1 MFLRL
6 FYTKITPFTQVL
18 HRYYTKSQK
27 NTCPKVS
34 FLIKLQALGIL
45 IKEHLWWLLLTMPRN
60 QANLDRTRKIWYLF
74 SRNFWTLV
82 PKPYFCKGD
91 MNYCCTRCESDL
103 YQNSEMLF
111 YFMSMIAWNFFF
123 PFKYLIM
130 IQKLSIFLLITK
142 VQWKKHHQLLLKI
155 F

>member
-1 MFLRL
+1 MFLRF

-27 NTCPKVS
+27 NTCAIVS

-82 PKPYFCKGD
+82 PNLISVKEIWTTAVPVVNRTYTKTVKCFFILCPWLPE
-91 MNYCCTRCESDL
+91 T
-103 YQNSEMLF
+103 
-111 YFMSMIAWNFFF
+111 FFF
-123 PFKYLIM
+123 SFKYLM
-130 IQKLSIFLLITK
+130 MVQKLSIFLLITK
-142 VQWKKHHQLLLKI
+142 VQWKKHHQPLLKT